1 MNNTNTLHPGQILNE
16 QFLIPKQISINT
28 FATQTGIT
36 ENHIKDLISGR
47 RSISKTTAKILAQNL
62 DTRPNTGWIYKENM
76 IFISP
81 ENC

>member
-1 MNNTNTLHPGQILNE
+1 MQIHCILVNE

-47 RSISKTTAKILAQNL
+47 RSVSKTTAKILAQNL
-62 DTRPNTGWIYKENM
+62 DTRTQY
-76 IFISP
+76 
-81 ENC
+81 